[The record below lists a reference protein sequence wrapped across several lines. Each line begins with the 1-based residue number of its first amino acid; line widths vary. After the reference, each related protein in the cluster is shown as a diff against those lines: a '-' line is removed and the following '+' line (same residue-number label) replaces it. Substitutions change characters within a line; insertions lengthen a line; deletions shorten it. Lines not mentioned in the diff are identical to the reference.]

1 MATPTRTV
9 RRRKRV
15 PAPDISAPVQE
26 YLLNRSM
33 RERASFHE
41 GDIKVTLM
49 EILAAVGE
57 PDGEEGQHRILLLER
72 PLEFTTY
79 NKAGKAKATIIK
91 GIQRQERKGSM
102 ALNEERTMAYLTKR
116 KLLPSCTTTV
126 TVINEDAIL
135 AANFE
140 GTIPDDDLK
149 ALYDESDPTYAFYL
163 IEE

>member
-1 MATPTRTV
+1 MATTGRTV
-9 RRRKRV
+9 RRRRR
-15 PAPDISAPVQE
+15 PAVPDIAPFVQE

-33 RERASFHE
+33 RERSSYHE
-41 GDIKVTLM
+41 GDIKTSLM
-49 EILAAVGE
+49 EILANVGA
-57 PDGEEGQHRILLLER
+57 PDGDEGQHRKLLLEE

-79 NKAGKAKATIIK
+79 KAGKAKVTIVT

-102 ALNEERTMAYLTKR
+102 ALNEDRTMAYLTKR

-149 ALYDESDPTYAFYL
+149 DLYDEQEPTYAFYL

>member
-1 MATPTRTV
+1 MAPPARTV
-9 RRRKRV
+9 RRRRRT
-15 PAPDISAPVQE
+15 APDISQPVQE

-33 RERASFHE
+33 RERSSYHE
-41 GDIKVTLM
+41 TTIKATLM
-49 EILAAVGE
+49 DILAAVGV
-57 PDGEEGQHRILLLER
+57 PDGEEGEHRKLLLEQ

-79 NKAGKAKATIIK
+79 KAGKAKVTTIK
-91 GIQRQERKGSM
+91 GIQRQTRKGSM
-102 ALNEERTMAYLTKR
+102 HLNEDRTMAYLTKR
-116 KLLPSCTTTV
+116 KLLPTCTTTV

-149 ALYDESDPTYAFYL
+149 ALYDESDPAYAFYL

>member
-1 MATPTRTV
+1 MR
-9 RRRKRV
+9 
-15 PAPDISAPVQE
+15 E

-33 RERASFHE
+33 RERSAYHE
-41 GDIKVTLM
+41 GDIKTTLL

-57 PDGEEGQHRILLLER
+57 PDGDEGLHRKLLLEE

-79 NKAGKAKATIIK
+79 KAGKAKVTTIK
-91 GIQRQERKGSM
+91 GIQSQYRKGSM
-102 ALNEERTMAYLTKR
+102 ALNEERTLAYLAKR
-116 KLLPSCTTTV
+116 KLIAACTTTV

>member
-1 MATPTRTV
+1 MGTPARTV
-9 RRRKRV
+9 RRRKRL
-15 PAPDISAPVQE
+15 PAPDIDAPVQE

-33 RERASFHE
+33 RERSSYHE
-41 GDIKVTLM
+41 GNLKQSLM
-49 EILAAVGE
+49 DILANVGQ
-57 PDGEEGQHRILLLER
+57 PDGDEGQHRKLMLEQ

-79 NKAGKAKATIIK
+79 KAGKAKVTIVK

-102 ALNEERTMAYLTKR
+102 TLNEDRTMAYLTKR
-116 KLLPSCTTTV
+116 KLLPTCTTTIM
-126 TVINEDAIL
+126 VINEDAIL

-149 ALYDESDPTYAFYL
+149 TLYDESDPSYAFYL

>member
-1 MATPTRTV
+1 M
-9 RRRKRV
+9 
-15 PAPDISAPVQE
+15 
-26 YLLNRSM
+26 NRSM
-33 RERASFHE
+33 RERSSYYE
-41 GDIKVTLM
+41 GSIKQSLMDI
-49 EILAAVGE
+49 IAAVGV
-57 PDGEEGQHRILLLER
+57 PDGDEGQHRKLLLEQ

-79 NKAGKAKATIIK
+79 KAGKAKVTTVI

-102 ALNEERTMAYLTKR
+102 QLNEERTMAYLAKR
-116 KLLPSCTTTV
+116 KLLPSCTSTV

-140 GTIPDDDLK
+140 GTIPDDDLQ

>member
-1 MATPTRTV
+1 MAATGRTI

-15 PAPDISAPVQE
+15 PAPDITGPVRE

-33 RERASFHE
+33 RERSSYYE
-41 GDIKVTLM
+41 GDIKVTLL

-57 PDGEEGQHRILLLER
+57 PDGDEGQHRILLLEE

-79 NKAGKAKATIIK
+79 KAGKAKVTTIK

-102 ALNEERTMAYLTKR
+102 ALNEDRTMAYLTKR

-149 ALYDESDPTYAFYL
+149 ALYDEQEPTYAFYL

>member
-1 MATPTRTV
+1 MAETPARTV
-9 RRRKRV
+9 RRRKRT
-15 PAPDISAPVQE
+15 PAPDIAGPVQE

-33 RERASFHE
+33 RERSSYHE
-41 GDIKVTLM
+41 TDIKATLM
-49 EILAAVGE
+49 DILAAVGV
-57 PDGEEGQHRILLLER
+57 PDGDEGEHRMLLLEQ
-72 PLEFTTY
+72 PQEFTTY
-79 NKAGKAKATIIK
+79 KNGKAKVTIIK
-91 GIQRQERKGSM
+91 GIQRQERKGRMS
-102 ALNEERTMAYLTKR
+102 LNEDRTMAYLTKR